1 MAKITLFEFNPRGR
15 IQIGPS
21 GPDGDGLFSAEIDR
35 ADDVEEDVEADA
47 DESGGLSILTV
58 LLPLVIL
65 AGIGVAVK
73 ALTGDED
80 DEAEELEEGEEGPID
95 RFTSTTE

>member
-21 GPDGDGLFSAEIDR
+21 GPDDDGLFSAEIDR
-35 ADDVEEDVEADA
+35 TDDEEEMTEGDD
-47 DESGGLSILTV
+47 SGIGIATV
-58 LLPLVIL
+58 LIPLMIL

-73 ALTGDED
+73 VLTGRDE
-80 DEAEELEEGEEGPID
+80 EEPELEESDEGPID